1 MMSKFVK
8 VIVRPVKC
16 GVVTSVCLVIVRILF
31 CLVFPGNLV
40 GQYVREFASRKSPLL
55 NVPDVMR
62 LWHVSP
68 HKPIVLLAPITIG
81 AMISAIIVTALSS
94 MKITHKFVK
103 DIVRPVKC
111 GTVQN
116 ALLVI
121 VAILYSILFM
131 DRIVPVSVKVS
142 DFHIQSI
149 RHASDAIKQAI
160 KSLMIKNRVWRAG
173 TGHGRTGHAV
183 SVPEPLVPMEQHV
196 NNKKSGRRIVG
207 SHFSHFL
214 IFLYI

>member
-1 MMSKFVK
+1 MSKFVK

-40 GQYVREFASRKSPLL
+40 GQYAREFASRKSPLL

-68 HKPIVLLAPITIG
+68 HKPIVPLAPITIG

-103 DIVRPVKC
+103 DIVRPVRC
-111 GTVQN
+111 GPVQN
-116 ALLVI
+116 ALHVMILYRSG
-121 VAILYSILFM
+121 AILMINPAWNNAPAFGY
-131 DRIVPVSVKVS
+131 PKV
-142 DFHIQSI
+142 
-149 RHASDAIKQAI
+149 R
-160 KSLMIKNRVWRAG
+160 RVF
-173 TGHGRTGHAV
+173 V
-183 SVPEPLVPMEQHV
+183 V
-196 NNKKSGRRIVG
+196 I
-207 SHFSHFL
+207 
-214 IFLYI
+214 I